1 MKRKC
6 LMLGVAALLGYFS
19 LAAQASVGRDDGGLS
34 KSPVHRG
41 AAGSFFFPKS
51 HSQEKRYMNCTWACA
66 NGTGGSA
73 TVMMADTCAAIC
85 DAACGG
91 PCGWG

>member
-6 LMLGVAALLGYFS
+6 LMLGFAALLGYFS
-19 LAAQASVGRDDGGLS
+19 LAAQASVGRDDGGPS
-34 KSPVHRG
+34 KSPVRHALG
-41 AAGSFFFPKS
+41 GVFHFPKS
-51 HSQEKRYMNCTWACA
+51 QSQEKRYMNCTWACA

-73 TVMMADTCAAIC
+73 TVTMVDTCVAIC

-91 PCGWG
+91 PCVWG